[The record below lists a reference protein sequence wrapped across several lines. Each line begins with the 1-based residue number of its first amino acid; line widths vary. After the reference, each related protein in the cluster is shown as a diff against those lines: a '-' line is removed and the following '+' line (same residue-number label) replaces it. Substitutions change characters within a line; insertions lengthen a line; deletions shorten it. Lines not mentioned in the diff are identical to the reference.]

1 MSVNIPSPFTIGI
14 IGGGQLGRMFIEN
27 ALKMNVRCAVL
38 ENDDLCPAKLV
49 AHEFIKGSLMDE
61 QAIRQLA
68 AISHVL
74 TYEIEHVN
82 TDALLKLEAEGKTI
96 IPSPRILQL
105 IQDKGLQKQ
114 FYLNNGIPT
123 ADFRIVKNT
132 NEWVYAAESMGAKK
146 FAAKLCK
153 GGYDGKGV
161 ALLTTEQIKNDASCI
176 PFAGETVIETFVD
189 CAKELSVI
197 VARGI
202 DGETVSFP
210 VVEME
215 FDPVANLV
223 TYLFSPAETDLH
235 TEEEAQQVA
244 MDAVTKLNGFGL
256 FAVEMMLD
264 KQGKILVNE
273 IAPRPHNSGHHTIEG
288 NYSSQYDQLLRV
300 LLGLPLGSVDIIR
313 PAAMINLLGGEGFSG
328 TYKLDGIDKILQ
340 QPGVYVHLYEK
351 KESRPMRKLG
361 HITVLADTVKDVKEK
376 ATFVRNTVKI
386 TAA

>member
-38 ENDDLCPAKLV
+38 ENDDTCPAKLV
-49 AHEFIKGSLMDE
+49 AHEFVKGSLMDE

-68 AISHVL
+68 GKSDVL

-82 TDALLKLEAEGKTI
+82 TEALLKLEAEGKTI
-96 IPSPRILQL
+96 IPSPKILQI

-132 NEWVYAAESMGAKK
+132 HEWLYAAENMGVDK

-161 ALLTTEQIKNDASCI
+161 ALLTTEQIKKDPASI
-176 PFAGETVIETFVD
+176 PFNQETVIEAFVD
-189 CAKELSVI
+189 CTKELAVI
-197 VARGI
+197 VARGL

-223 TYLFSPAETDLH
+223 TYLFSPAEIDH
-235 TEEEAQQVA
+235 RIEEEAQRIA
-244 MDAVTKLNGFGL
+244 MDAITKLNGFGL

-288 NYSSQYDQLLRV
+288 NYSSQYDQLLRI
-300 LLGLPLGSVDIIR
+300 LLELPLGSVEIIR

-328 TYKLDGIDKILQ
+328 TYKLEGIEKILQ